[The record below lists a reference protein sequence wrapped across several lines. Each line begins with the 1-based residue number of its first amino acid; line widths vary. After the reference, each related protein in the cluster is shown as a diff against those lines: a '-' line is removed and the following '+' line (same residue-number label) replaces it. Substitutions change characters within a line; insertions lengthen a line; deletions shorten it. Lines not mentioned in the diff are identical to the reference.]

1 MLKNLIKKN
10 RSYRKFYSSHKI
22 GTEELRELINL
33 ARLSASARNQQAL
46 KFIISNA
53 EGTNQ
58 IIFEQLAWAGFLKNW
73 KGPEEGERPSAYII
87 IVADKNIS
95 TSFVKDWLYADM
107 GIACQSILLGA
118 TEKELGGCIIAAV
131 KRKILHEKLNI
142 AQNHEIL
149 CVVALGKPKE
159 QIIIDKIDNDN
170 NDTKYWR
177 DENNTHHVPKRNLEN
192 IIIKSY

>member
-1 MLKNLIKKN
+1 MLKNLIEKN
-10 RSYRKFYSSHKI
+10 RSYRKFYADHKI
-22 GTEELRELINL
+22 NKEELQELINL

-46 KFIISNA
+46 KFSISN
-53 EGTNQ
+53 EEDTNQ
-58 IIFEQLAWAGFLKNW
+58 IIFEQLAWAGFLKDW
-73 KGPEEGERPSAYII
+73 KGPEKNERPSAYII

-95 TSFVKDWLYADM
+95 NSFLKDWIYADM

-131 KRKILHEKLNI
+131 QRKQLHEKLNI

-159 QIIIDKIDNDN
+159 QIVIDEINTEN
-170 NDTKYWR
+170 SDTKYWR
-177 DENNTHHVPKRNLEN
+177 DKNNVHHVPKRNLEE
-192 IIIKSY
+192 IIL